1 MGLLEF
7 VLALIGILMLFLTF
21 AEYRR
26 RRFRLGALI
35 LWLVPWALLV
45 LGSIYPPLV
54 WFLLEVLSLGL
65 PIHIATAL
73 SIAVLFSIAYL
84 LYVRV
89 VDLERKLRT
98 LVQNQTVQQMEGLE
112 ESLRRTESATGN
124 RKSSLKKR
132 STRKGET

>member
-7 VLALIGILMLFLTF
+7 VLALIGFIMLFLTF

-26 RRFRLGALI
+26 RRFRLGTLL
-35 LWLVPWALLV
+35 LWLIPWVLLV
-45 LGSIYPPLV
+45 SGSIYPPLV
-54 WFLLEVLSLGL
+54 WLILEILSLGL
-65 PIHIATAL
+65 PIHIATVL

-98 LVQNQTVQQMEGLE
+98 LVQNQAVQQMENLT
-112 ESLRRTESATGN
+112 ESSRRTGSAIGSVESSP
-124 RKSSLKKR
+124 RKK
-132 STRKGET
+132 STRRDET